1 MCNIYLGGK
10 KENLKFKVM
19 ANYATN
25 IFHASTENKQDLNKI
40 EAFLD
45 DNFNGFVNRYG
56 DTVDA
61 EFDSR
66 WEYPEKAI
74 NELIALLAAKDKIY
88 IRILTYELEDEYVS
102 FRIFSQGKW
111 NIKLS

>member
-1 MCNIYLGGK
+1 
-10 KENLKFKVM
+10 M

-88 IRILTYELEDEYVS
+88 IRRNTEGGVRLGQNSGKLD
-102 FRIFSQGKW
+102 RFSEEWCRKYA
-111 NIKLS
+111 